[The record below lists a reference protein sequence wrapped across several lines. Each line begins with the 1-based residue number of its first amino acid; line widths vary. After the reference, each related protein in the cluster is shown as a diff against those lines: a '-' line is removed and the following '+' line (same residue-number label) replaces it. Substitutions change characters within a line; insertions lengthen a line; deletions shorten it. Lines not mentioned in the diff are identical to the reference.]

1 MHIFARASILTDTFA
16 CIWHKILGIAFN
28 MTWKPSQGQ
37 NTAID
42 TFVKAFKIRY
52 RLDLKRADLWLTS
65 DLSLKMLR
73 RLISHPCHPNIS
85 PLTLPLWTFP
95 VVHNTFCS
103 WLALWKRFFP
113 YDSPQTPLR
122 TLAQL
127 LTKIGATKFKK
138 EFVFLDNYF
147 SELFMNV
154 YIWYW
159 KTFSFG
165 LGHFFR
171 KMRCFSAKL
180 WLLLLFSKDNKSQ
193 VKFYRQW
200 GSNFFET
207 F

>member
-42 TFVKAFKIRY
+42 TFVKAFKLRY
-52 RLDLKRADLWLTS
+52 RLDLKRTDLCLTS

-171 KMRCFSAKL
+171 KMRCFSAKI

-200 GSNFFET
+200 KSNFFET

>member
-28 MTWKPSQGQ
+28 MTWQHSQGQ

-42 TFVKAFKIRY
+42 TFLKAFKLRY
-52 RLDLKRADLWLTS
+52 LCLTS

-73 RLISHPCHPNIS
+73 RLISDPCHPNIS

-103 WLALWKRFFP
+103 WLSLWKRFFP
-113 YDSPQTPLR
+113 YDSPQAPLT
-122 TLAQL
+122 TLTQL

-147 SELFMNV
+147 SKLFMNV

-171 KMRCFSAKL
+171 KMRCFSAKI
-180 WLLLLFSKDNKSQ
+180 WLLLIFSKDNKNW

-200 GSNFFET
+200 GSKFFET

>member
-73 RLISHPCHPNIS
+73 RLISHPCQPTIS

-95 VVHNTFCS
+95 VLHYTFCS
-103 WLALWKRFFP
+103 WLSLWRRFFP

-122 TLAQL
+122 PLTQF
-127 LTKIGATKFKK
+127 LTKLGATKFKK

-171 KMRCFSAKL
+171 KMRCFSAKI
-180 WLLLLFSKDNKSQ
+180 WLLLTFSKDNKSQ
-193 VKFYRQW
+193 ILQTMMVKMFW
-200 GSNFFET
+200 DF
-207 F
+207 

>member
-103 WLALWKRFFP
+103 WLSLWKRFFP
-113 YDSPQTPLR
+113 YDSPQAPLR
-122 TLAQL
+122 TLTQL

-171 KMRCFSAKL
+171 KMRCFSAKI

>member
-103 WLALWKRFFP
+103 WLSLWKRLFP
-113 YDSPQTPLR
+113 YDSPQAPLR
-122 TLAQL
+122 TLTQL
-127 LTKIGATKFKK
+127 LTKLGATKFKK
-138 EFVFLDNYF
+138 EFVFLDKYF

-171 KMRCFSAKL
+171 KMRCFSAKI
-180 WLLLLFSKDNKSQ
+180 WLLLIFSKDNKSQ

-200 GSNFFET
+200 RSNFFET